1 MLYPREN
8 DFDQYFWAAAQQ
20 QAARTGAFGVDAPTL
35 FALAK
40 SHAGVESGFSP
51 TAYHF
56 DGPDLVRNVSRG
68 IMQIEGQTAI
78 NLGLATGADTDIF
91 TGTKAPR
98 DYIVSTVLGRRT
110 GMYDPAVAIP
120 VGVRLIA
127 DNIVGA
133 RGNLDQ
139 AIAAYN
145 EGLPHALRDSYPF
158 DNQDYVDAVNA
169 KLAYF
174 RNLPPPTD
182 TGAATGDGSSGVPPA
197 AVVGGAF
204 FLLGLA
210 WYLLKR

>member
-8 DFDQYFWAAAQQ
+8 DFDQYFWAAAQE
-20 QAARTGAFGVDAPTL
+20 QAARTSAFGVDAATL

-40 SHAGVESGFSP
+40 AHAAVESGFSP

-78 NLGLATGADTDIF
+78 NLGLATGADTDIK
-91 TGTKAPR
+91 TGVGAPR
-98 DYIVSTVLGRRT
+98 DYITTTVYGRT
-110 GMYDPAVAIP
+110 SGMYDVAVAIP

-127 DNIVGA
+127 DNVVGA

-158 DNQDYVDAVNA
+158 DNQEYVDAVNG

-197 AVVGGAF
+197 AVVGGVL
-204 FLLGLA
+204 LLGAL
-210 WYLLKR
+210 WYFLRR

>member
-8 DFDQYFWAAAQQ
+8 DFDQYFWAAAQE
-20 QAARTGAFGVDAPTL
+20 QAARTSNYGVDAPTL

-40 SHAGVESGFSP
+40 AHAAVESGFSP

-56 DGPDLVRNVSRG
+56 DGPDQTRNVSRG
-68 IMQIEGQTAI
+68 IMQIEGQTAL

-91 TGTKAPR
+91 TGPKAPR
-98 DYIVSTVLGRRT
+98 DYATTTVFGRTT
-110 GMYDPAVAIP
+110 GMYDAPTAIA

-127 DNIVGA
+127 DNVVGA
-133 RGNLDQ
+133 QGNLDQ

-158 DNQDYVDAVNA
+158 DNQNYVDAVNA

-174 RNLPPPTD
+174 KPLPPPTD
-182 TGAATGDGSSGVPPA
+182 TGSAPSDGSSGVSTA

-204 FLLGLA
+204 LLGAL
-210 WYLLKR
+210 WYFLKR

>member
-8 DFDQYFWAAAQQ
+8 DFDQYFWAAAQE
-20 QAARTGAFGVDAPTL
+20 QAARTETCGVDAPYL
-35 FALAK
+35 FAIAK

-56 DGPDLVRNVSRG
+56 DGPDLVRNASRG
-68 IMQIEGQTAI
+68 IMQIEGQTMI
-78 NLGLATGADTDIF
+78 NLGLATGADTDIY
-91 TGTKAPR
+91 TGADAPR
-98 DYIVSTVLGRRT
+98 DYITSTVYGRTT
-110 GMYDPAVAIP
+110 GPYDPAIGIP

-133 RGNLDQ
+133 CGNLDQ

-158 DNQDYVDAVNA
+158 DNQSYVDAVNA

-174 RNLPPPTD
+174 KPLPPPTD
-182 TGAATGDGSSGVPPA
+182 TGSAPGDGSSGVSTA

-204 FLLGLA
+204 LLGGL